1 MGAKRKDSSFPLR
14 GKDLSEAE
22 QWVVRSTGKE
32 PKPTA
37 LHSQYILTSRQAATR
52 TQRIIIGAVAIALM
66 VAIGLAIYAFSQ
78 RNTAQSE
85 T

>member
-22 QWVVRSTGKE
+22 QWVVRSAGKE
-32 PKPTA
+32 PKPTP

-78 RNTAQSE
+78 RNTAQFE